1 MHIRKGIKMKRKM
14 LIVGVMGGRNVSAE
28 DRDLAYSLGRLIAR
42 QGWILLNGGRK
53 AGIMDASAKGAF
65 EEGGLTL
72 GILPDD
78 HYDQMSD
85 YIRIPVLTG
94 MGSARNAINVLS
106 SHVVVACPGG
116 TGTVSEVAL
125 ALKNRRPVILFRF
138 GMGHLFDEYEKK
150 GLLFHA
156 DTPEQVISLI
166 RKIVEKDADNSEI

>member
-1 MHIRKGIKMKRKM
+1 MKNNT
-14 LIVGVMGGRNVSAE
+14 LIVGVMGGGKVSPEETENAF
-28 DRDLAYSLGRLIAR
+28 RLGKLIAR

-65 EEGGLTL
+65 EAGGITL

-116 TGTVSEVAL
+116 SGTVSEVAL

-138 GMGHLFDEYEKK
+138 DLGTLFDGYAKK
-150 GLLFHA
+150 GLLFRA

-166 RKIVEKDADNSEI
+166 RKIAGKNSDDSESAGNHA

>member
-1 MHIRKGIKMKRKM
+1 MKNNTV
-14 LIVGVMGGRNVSAE
+14 IVGVMGGGNVSPE
-28 DRDLAYSLGRLIAR
+28 EREMAYNLGKHIAG

-65 EEGGLTL
+65 ESGGLTL

-78 HYDQMSD
+78 HYDQMSE

-116 TGTVSEVAL
+116 SGTVSEVAL
-125 ALKNRRPVILFRF
+125 ALKNRRPVILFRSD
-138 GMGHLFDEYEKK
+138 MGRLFDEYAEK
-150 GLLFHA
+150 GLLFYA
-156 DTPEQVISLI
+156 DTPEKVISLI
-166 RKIVEKDADNSEI
+166 KEIVGKEPM

>member
-1 MHIRKGIKMKRKM
+1 MKNDK
-14 LIVGVMGGRNVSAE
+14 LIVGVMGGGKASPEETENARQ
-28 DRDLAYSLGRLIAR
+28 LGKHIAG

-53 AGIMDASAKGAF
+53 AGIMDASAQGAF

-78 HYDQMSD
+78 NYDQMSD

-116 TGTVSEVAL
+116 SGTVSEVAL

-138 GMGHLFDEYEKK
+138 DTGTLFDAYAEK
-150 GLLFHA
+150 GQLFRA
-156 DTPEQVISLI
+156 DTVEQVIDLI
-166 RKIVEKDADNSEI
+166 KKIALADHCESAGIQA

>member
-1 MHIRKGIKMKRKM
+1 MKNKT
-14 LIVGVMGGRNVSAE
+14 LIVGVMGGGNVSPEEREMAYHLGKRIAE
-28 DRDLAYSLGRLIAR
+28 K
-42 QGWILLNGGRK
+42 GWILLNGGRK

-65 EEGGLTL
+65 EARGLTL

-78 HYDQMSD
+78 HYEQMSE

-116 TGTVSEVAL
+116 SGTVSEVAL

-138 GMGHLFDEYEKK
+138 DMGNLFEEYEKK

-156 DTPEQVISLI
+156 DTLDQVISLI
-166 RKIVEKDADNSEI
+166 RKIGEKEANDSEI